1 MKRSFFQYVSLNVLG
16 ALGLSGYILA
26 DTLFVA
32 HRLGT
37 DGLAALNLAISVF
50 GLINGLGLMLG
61 IGGASRYA
69 IYRTQGDGVR
79 ADRAFSRALACGGAL
94 GGLLALAGLL
104 WAVPL
109 ARLLGAEGAILPMC
123 SVYLRTVLLFAPCF
137 LLNHILTAFVR
148 NDGNPK
154 LAMAAMLLG
163 SLSNIVLD
171 YVFLYPMDMGIFGA
185 ALATGIAPVVGL
197 CVSSLHILTRRSRF
211 RLRPFRP
218 ALRPLAD
225 LAGLGSAAFLNECSS
240 GLVLVVFN
248 LLPLRLAGTLG
259 VAAYGIVA
267 NLALMALALFT
278 GVNQGVQPL
287 VSLAHGRGDAAG
299 VRTLCRMALGLA
311 LCAGLCMAAL
321 AFFAAGPLVSLFNR
335 DGDPALQQMAEQGL
349 RLYFLGFPFA
359 GLNLITASFLGA
371 AEHPGRSL
379 RLSLLRGFVSI
390 VAAALLLAA
399 LLALALGLAL
409 CAGLCMAA
417 LAFFAA
423 GPLVSLFNRDGDPA
437 LQQMAEQGL
446 RLYFLGFPFAGLNL
460 VTASFLGAAE
470 HPSRSL
476 RLSLLRGFVAIV
488 AAALLLAALLGLTGV
503 WLAFPAAE
511 GAVLLVSLRFSR
523 SLRRARPEPAPQ
535 AITTALR

>member
-61 IGGASRYA
+61 IGGATRYA
-69 IYRTQGDGVR
+69 ICRTQGDSVR
-79 ADRAFSRALACGGAL
+79 ADRAFSRALACGGTL

-148 NDGNPK
+148 
-154 LAMAAMLLG
+154 
-163 SLSNIVLD
+163 LSNRVLD
-171 YVFLYPMDMGIFGA
+171 YVFLYPMEMGIFGA

-240 GLVLVVFN
+240 AW
-248 LLPLRLAGTLG
+248 R
-259 VAAYGIVA
+259 
-267 NLALMALALFT
+267 
-278 GVNQGVQPL
+278 
-287 VSLAHGRGDAAG
+287 GRWG
-299 VRTLCRMALGLA
+299 
-311 LCAGLCMAAL
+311 
-321 AFFAAGPLVSLFNR
+321 
-335 DGDPALQQMAEQGL
+335 
-349 RLYFLGFPFA
+349 
-359 GLNLITASFLGA
+359 
-371 AEHPGRSL
+371 
-379 RLSLLRGFVSI
+379 
-390 VAAALLLAA
+390 
-399 LLALALGLAL
+399 
-409 CAGLCMAA
+409 
-417 LAFFAA
+417 
-423 GPLVSLFNRDGDPA
+423 
-437 LQQMAEQGL
+437 
-446 RLYFLGFPFAGLNL
+446 
-460 VTASFLGAAE
+460 
-470 HPSRSL
+470 
-476 RLSLLRGFVAIV
+476 
-488 AAALLLAALLGLTGV
+488 
-503 WLAFPAAE
+503 W
-511 GAVLLVSLRFSR
+511 
-523 SLRRARPEPAPQ
+523 RP
-535 AITTALR
+535 TALWPTWR